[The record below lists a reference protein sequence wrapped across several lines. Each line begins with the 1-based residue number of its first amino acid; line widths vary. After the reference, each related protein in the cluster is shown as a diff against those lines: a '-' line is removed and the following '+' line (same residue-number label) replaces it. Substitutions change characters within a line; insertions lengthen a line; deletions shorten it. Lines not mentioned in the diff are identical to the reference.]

1 MRSIRRRREEDE
13 PPTLLE
19 RLVMA
24 ALAPIMF
31 NVSILI
37 VIGTFFKRG
46 RFLEKLLAPTLLT
59 SPWLLGFLLIGLPA
73 ITGFVLG
80 VNRLAT
86 LLGHFFMTNDG
97 EEMSPLKTL
106 LAWGGLFL
114 LIYLISRLVD

>member
-1 MRSIRRRREEDE
+1 MA
-13 PPTLLE
+13 E
-19 RLVMA
+19 RLAMA
-24 ALAPIMF
+24 VLAPVMF

-37 VIGTFFKRG
+37 MIGTFFKRG

-59 SPWLLGFLLIGLPA
+59 SPWLLGFLLIGVPA

-97 EEMSPLKTL
+97 EEKSLLKTL
-106 LAWGGLFL
+106 CAWGSLFL
-114 LIYLISRLVD
+114 LVYCISRLVD